1 MNLSLLRK
9 LQGPGGR
16 GEPGGVPLR
25 NEQLTGH
32 SASTHPRSRATSWQQ
47 TPLPQGLHVTC
58 WEEPKYL
65 PGLPWGRR
73 EGTELLTQSPHGRM
87 ARGSDPARWGLG
99 SCLSRRGVRSAS
111 QNRVGGGA
119 VVWHRLDPQ
128 RGTLHARPTGASACP
143 PPAGSGR
150 RPTGGRRPRTH
161 CPPPCGH
168 QADVPAPAPR
178 RAGEPPPPSPAESW
192 ARSRAPQNPGWSSAG
207 SSNCISH
214 LHEGPR
220 GLCLPFI
227 SLSRGRPEASAWLT
241 HVYGQG

>member
-1 MNLSLLRK
+1 MNLSLLPK

-65 PGLPWGRR
+65 PSLPWGRR

-87 ARGSDPARWGLG
+87 ARGSDPAWWGLG

-111 QNRVGGGA
+111 QNRVGRRSR
-119 VVWHRLDPQ
+119 RLAPS
-128 RGTLHARPTGASACP
+128 RPT
-143 PPAGSGR
+143 AGHT
-150 RPTGGRRPRTH
+150 PH
-161 CPPPCGH
+161 
-168 QADVPAPAPR
+168 
-178 RAGEPPPPSPAESW
+178 PS
-192 ARSRAPQNPGWSSAG
+192 
-207 SSNCISH
+207 H
-214 LHEGPR
+214 R
-220 GLCLPFI
+220 GLCLPT
-227 SLSRGRPEASAWLT
+227 SRRLGAPAHGRPPPPHPLSTPLQAPSRRARARSTPGWGATASLTGRVVGKVTGSTKPWMELSRLQQLHLAFTRGAAGPLSAVYLT
-241 HVYGQG
+241 VEGPP

>member
-1 MNLSLLRK
+1 ML
-9 LQGPGGR
+9 
-16 GEPGGVPLR
+16 PLR
-25 NEQLTGH
+25 NEHLTSG

-111 QNRVGGGA
+111 QNRVGRRSR
-119 VVWHRLDPQ
+119 RLAPS
-128 RGTLHARPTGASACP
+128 RPTAGHTPRPSHRGLCLPTSRRLGAPAHGRP
-143 PPAGSGR
+143 PPPHPLSTPLR
-150 RPTGGRRPRTH
+150 
-161 CPPPCGH
+161 
-168 QADVPAPAPR
+168 APR